1 MNMTSDIWYRYPNQ
15 LSRVQIMKKYS
26 ALSSL
31 GSVIVHTVKIDC
43 LMLGNIIGD
52 LTYTNDLCL
61 AGYDVFLN
69 ITRDWW
75 NVFTKNT
82 IDWSLIYPSSSSWR
96 VRGFS
101 TIFPFSQRS
110 PPPLSNCIETLIL
123 SLDWEL
129 DQIPKIQWN
138 TVTKLDGSEI
148 LTTLK

>member
-1 MNMTSDIWYRYPNQ
+1 MTSDIWYRYLHR

-69 ITRDWW
+69 STRDWW

-101 TIFPFSQRS
+101 TIFHFSSTSFNLYRNSHSFLGLGAGSNSQNS
-110 PPPLSNCIETLIL
+110 MELSNKVRWLWNFDH
-123 SLDWEL
+123 S
-129 DQIPKIQWN
+129 QI
-138 TVTKLDGSEI
+138 D
-148 LTTLK
+148 